1 MFQPSALVSQWTGD
15 GVGEKTKMVARCDV
29 FLAGDLWDGES
40 ENEQKLAAGF
50 DTSCSQPNCHLSAC
64 PHYRGLVVFSLTVEV
79 FQTLV
84 SVVLDVHGLCYDPRH
99 WVRVFAEDF
108 YLEVGW
114 SSPMVLLLVV
124 PDEALFLVVELILP
138 MLFSSGK
145 NILTRLTM
153 VTAAALLPVSWFAG
167 RQLTAV
173 LVINIVTLPTDATA
187 SVLVVNWAF
196 CVATITRLRHIAAHQ
211 LSR

>member
-1 MFQPSALVSQWTGD
+1 
-15 GVGEKTKMVARCDV
+15 MVFR
-29 FLAGDLWDGES
+29 
-40 ENEQKLAAGF
+40 
-50 DTSCSQPNCHLSAC
+50 
-64 PHYRGLVVFSLTVEV
+64 LTVEV

-84 SVVLDVHGLCYDPRH
+84 SVVFDVHGLCYNPGH

-108 YLEVGW
+108 NLKVGW

-145 NILTRLTM
+145 NILTRLTV

-173 LVINIVTLPTDATA
+173 LVIDVVAFPTDATA
-187 SVLVVNWAF
+187 SLLVVNRAF
-196 CVATITRLRHIAAHQ
+196 CVATITRLCHITLH
-211 LSR
+211 